1 MPMNTPSDRYHN
13 ILMNWLDEGDLDN
26 EDRAAIEAEL
36 NRHSAALNQTE
47 EMQDVVG
54 LLKSAG
60 LMEKTALHREIL
72 MRWVDNEMSEQERSC
87 FQMMLSV
94 DAELQTEADAMCR
107 LSADVRRSFAMEAPL
122 PDPEAF
128 NTQIFE
134 TIAPGQPRPAAGDFL
149 RNMEALGLGEEEALH
164 QMMLMQY
171 LDGELGAEESAAF
184 ATLLQ
189 ADPALSAQATRFSQ
203 LGQDLRQSS
212 PMEMPLASADLFNQK
227 IRAQIAS

>member
-1 MPMNTPSDRYHN
+1 MNTPSDAYHN
-13 ILMNWLDEGDLDN
+13 VIMNWLDEGDLDN

-36 NRHSAALNQTE
+36 KRHAAARNQTE

-94 DAELQTEADAMCR
+94 DAELQAEAESMRR
-107 LSADVRRSFAMEAPL
+107 LSDDVRRSFAMETPL

-128 NTQIFE
+128 NAQIYE
-134 TIAPGQPRPAAGDFL
+134 TIAPGTPLPSAGNFL
-149 RNMEALGLGEEEALH
+149 RNMEAIGINEEEALR

-171 LDGELGAEESAAF
+171 LDGELSAEEGAAF
-184 ATLLQ
+184 AELLH
-189 ADPALSAQATRFSQ
+189 AEPALSAQVTQLSQ
-203 LGQDLRQSS
+203 LGQALRQSCK
-212 PMEMPLASADLFNQK
+212 MELPLASPDLFNEK
-227 IRAQIAS
+227 IRAQIAG